1 MSHIF
6 IGWRD
11 SVYRYSEKPMF
22 FAFPFNPAE
31 CEAFII
37 TFKQG
42 DIVLEKNKR
51 DLTSNI
57 ASVMEDKGKYKM
69 EFRFT
74 QEESGA
80 FIADKLIYVQVTYVL
95 NGYRDDT
102 VRKTF
107 TLEDVMKDGVVK

>member
-1 MSHIF
+1 MH
-6 IGWRD
+6 
-11 SVYRYSEKPMF
+11 RYSENPMR

-37 TFKQG
+37 TFEQG
-42 DIVLEKNKR
+42 DILLEKNKT
-51 DLTSNI
+51 DLADII
-57 ASVMEDKGKYKM
+57 ADVVKENGKYKI